1 MKTYQIELVRQTE
14 ETMKHNKELMSQN
27 ALLLQTQN
35 ELQTANQSLRAS
47 IKTLQSEQDLPQ
59 PRSMTTRDEQ
69 ELLGLISS
77 KDELIEKLEEQI
89 LKIREDLN
97 VLNSLS

>member
-1 MKTYQIELVRQTE
+1 MTQTKQ
-14 ETMKHNKELMSQN
+14 TIKHNKELMSQN
-27 ALLLQTQN
+27 AGLRQTQN

-59 PRSMTTRDEQ
+59 PRSMTKHDEQ
-69 ELLGLISS
+69 ELLDLISS
-77 KDELIEKLEEQI
+77 KDELIEKLEEQ
-89 LKIREDLN
+89 LMKIRQDLN